1 MESKNFVHGPDP
13 ETAQLW
19 NKFFE
24 NHQPFDVA
32 GQKSIYFTIL
42 CGYDGY
48 HALVVTN
55 QSSNTRLRQR
65 YWEYLTQA
73 LRKPCQIDVSKAEI
87 RFPEQKLVLNIHN
100 LLYTTTHHDEVIGDH
115 GELVWEYY
123 KSGLMLRKSIGV
135 STYGQDLEAYDRAL
149 RELGGASLAEYPEYR
164 GGNWLLTFP
173 VGNQMRCIKLLRSV
187 LDTWTR

>member
-1 MESKNFVHGPDP
+1 MATSGSPKKG
-13 ETAQLW
+13 L
-19 NKFFE
+19 
-24 NHQPFDVA
+24 
-32 GQKSIYFTIL
+32 
-42 CGYDGY
+42 
-48 HALVVTN
+48 
-55 QSSNTRLRQR
+55 
-65 YWEYLTQA
+65 
-73 LRKPCQIDVSKAEI
+73 KAEI
-87 RFPEQKLVLNIHN
+87 RFPEQKLVLSIHN

-149 RELGGASLAEYPEYR
+149 RELGGASLAKYPEYR